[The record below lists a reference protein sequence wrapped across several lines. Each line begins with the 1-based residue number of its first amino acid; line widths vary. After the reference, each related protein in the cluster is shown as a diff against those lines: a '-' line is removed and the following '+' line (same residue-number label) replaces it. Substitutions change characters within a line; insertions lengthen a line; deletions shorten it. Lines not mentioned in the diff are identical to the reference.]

1 MKVEIRFSIFLDEE
15 KEKKNQRTRRRSK
28 ISSNKQFV
36 DLNFLSIFVSHF
48 CWFEKKKESASLQ
61 SLLESYLTYP
71 RYIYPSAIL
80 LVLILLHLIPQ
91 SLILHNFD
99 LLTEIQL
106 IVASKIHF
114 FGEEGFDV
122 GVEGLPVGVFEM
134 ISGNWGDWLINWGFG
149 GRGEGVDGWVDGWMG
164 GWVE

>member
-1 MKVEIRFSIFLDEE
+1 MSKVEIRFSIFLDEE
-15 KEKKNQRTRRRSK
+15 RGKKTK
-28 ISSNKQFV
+28 IEEEIKNSSNKQVV
-36 DLNFLSIFVSHF
+36 DLNFLSISSPIFVD
-48 CWFEKKKESASLQ
+48 WKKKKKSAFSTSL
-61 SLLESYLTYP
+61 SLSLSGIVP
-71 RYIYPSAIL
+71 YIGTQGTHPSAVL
-80 LVLILLHLIPQ
+80 LALILLHLIPQ

-134 ISGNWGDWLINWGFG
+134 ISVN
-149 GRGEGVDGWVDGWMG
+149 
-164 GWVE
+164 